1 MKFCT
6 DFAGPLSIVLGRH
19 RGVRSQKAYI
29 CVFVCMSTKAVHLEA
44 VSDLSSEAFLASF
57 RRFVARRGRCT
68 DMYSDRGTNFIG
80 AYNLLLS
87 YSKQSSET
95 LSIKWHFNP
104 PSAPHFGG
112 LWESAVKSVKTHL
125 YRVIGCQ
132 ILTFEELTTLL
143 AQIEALLNSRPLC
156 SSSPDPNDLGILT
169 PGHFL
174 TLEPLTAPPDENL
187 LDVTQNRL
195 NRWQLVQQLQ
205 QHFWKRWHVEYLHTL
220 QQRAKWNSVQNS
232 PRITT
237 LVVVKDENL
246 PPLRWLLDRITKLYP
261 VEFNFGVCGT
271 ASHLDRKAHAPSRE
285 GSAEV

>member
-1 MKFCT
+1 
-6 DFAGPLSIVLGRH
+6 
-19 RGVRSQKAYI
+19 
-29 CVFVCMSTKAVHLEA
+29 MSTKAVHLEA
-44 VSDLSSEAFLASF
+44 VSDLPSEAFLASF
-57 RRFVARRGRCT
+57 RRRGRCT

-87 YSKQSSET
+87 YCKQSSET

-143 AQIEALLNSRPLC
+143 AQIEALLNSMPLC
-156 SSSPDPNDLGILT
+156 SCPDPNDLGSLT

-174 TLEPLTAPPDENL
+174 TLEPHTAPPDENL

-195 NRWQLVQQLQ
+195 SRWQLVQQLQ
-205 QHFWKRWHVEYLHTL
+205 QHFWKRWHVEYTL

-232 PRITT
+232 PRIGT

-246 PPLRWLLDRITKLYP
+246 PPLRWLLGRIIKLYP
-261 VEFNFGVCGT
+261 GT
-271 ASHLDRKAHAPSRE
+271 DQVVRVAQIQTTKVFFDRPLVKQCPLPDQ
-285 GSAEV
+285 